1 MKLADLTEKTPLVKD
16 FSQYLAKS
24 VGEAIVAIVV
34 NKAKRISGVSA
45 TPVDFNLENG
55 QVVTAYIRVVDEKYD
70 MYRVDVNG
78 KQLPTTGDLDNEYK
92 PSFKKSVD
100 EIANFVKRGQAGFD
114 KKQASTKVRVAS
126 SNRNAS
132 VSMAKQIQELK
143 VQSQEL
149 DNQLTNAEQTEKT
162 LVEQLAA
169 AKNNKI
175 G

>member
-1 MKLADLTEKTPLVKD
+1 MKLADLSEKTPLIKD

-24 VGEAIVAIVV
+24 VGESIVTTVIG
-34 NKAKRISGVSA
+34 KAKRISGVSA

-55 QVVTAYIRVVDEKYD
+55 QVVTTYIRVIDDKFD

-100 EIANFVKRGQAGFD
+100 EIGNFVKRGQAGFD

-126 SNRNAS
+126 SRNAS

-143 VQSQEL
+143 VQSKEL
-149 DNQLTNAEQTEKT
+149 DNQLATAEQTEKT

-175 G
+175 A

>member
-1 MKLADLTEKTPLVKD
+1 MKLADLSEKTPLIKD

-24 VGEAIVAIVV
+24 VGESIVTTVIS
-34 NKAKRISGVSA
+34 KAKRISGVSA
-45 TPVDFNLENG
+45 TPIDFNLENG

-78 KQLPTTGDLDNEYK
+78 KQLPTTGDLDNTYK

-100 EIANFVKRGQAGFD
+100 EIANFVKKGQAAFD
-114 KKQASTKVRVAS
+114 KKQAGTKVRVAT

-132 VSMAKQIQELK
+132 VSAAKQIQELK
-143 VQSQEL
+143 VQSKEL
-149 DNQLTNAEQTEKT
+149 DQQITTAEQTEKT
-162 LVEQLAA
+162 LAEQLAA

-175 G
+175 A